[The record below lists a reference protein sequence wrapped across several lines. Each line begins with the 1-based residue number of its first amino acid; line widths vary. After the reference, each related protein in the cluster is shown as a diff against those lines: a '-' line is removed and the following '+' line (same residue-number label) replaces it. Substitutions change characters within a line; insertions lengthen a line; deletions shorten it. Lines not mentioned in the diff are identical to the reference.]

1 MSIEE
6 AYMIDRINRIYTG
19 VDAPIWISC
28 ENFDR
33 IPHVK
38 AEADMAQP
46 HIYGE
51 RGEVKATR

>member
-38 AEADMAQP
+38 GRGG
-46 HIYGE
+46 YGSTTYIWGTW
-51 RGEVKATR
+51 RS